1 MECTELAGEW
11 SVLSMAGQW
20 SALSMAGQWSALSMA
35 GQWSVLSMAGQWSAL
50 SMAGQWSALSMA
62 GQWSAPSEPDVVYSV
77 LLRSMQHIYILN
89 CVALQRCVLS
99 ALLSMKCYTVFIQ
112 L

>member
-1 MECTELAGEW
+1 MECTELAGE
-11 SVLSMAGQW
+11 W

-50 SMAGQWSALSMA
+50 S
-62 GQWSAPSEPDVVYSV
+62 EPDVVYNV
-77 LLRSMQHIYILN
+77 LLGSMQHNILN
-89 CVALQRCVLS
+89 CVALQRCALS
-99 ALLSMKCYTVFIQ
+99 ALLSMECYTVFIQ